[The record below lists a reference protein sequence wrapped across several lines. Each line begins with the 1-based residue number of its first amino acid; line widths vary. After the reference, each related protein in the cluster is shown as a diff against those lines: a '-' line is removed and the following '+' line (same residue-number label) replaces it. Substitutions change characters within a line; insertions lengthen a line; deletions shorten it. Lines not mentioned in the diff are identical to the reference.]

1 MIPFEKRRE
10 LKALGAQFDGV
21 ARSIARLTDR
31 IYALDLNR
39 GRQADALK
47 LIRRNLNHA
56 TRYKRDALPSLE
68 ESLINIGANINDD

>member
-1 MIPFEKRRE
+1 MIRAAKQRE
-10 LKALGAQFDGV
+10 LKAIGAQFDGV

-31 IYALDLNR
+31 LYELDLR
-39 GRQADALK
+39 RDRQADALK

-68 ESLINIGANINDD
+68 QSFINIGAEE